1 MSELCWSPSP
11 ERIEHARIT
20 DFISWLNART
30 DCSISDF
37 QSLYQFSTSQPETFW
52 CGIWDYF
59 EVLGDRGQQTVSDIK
74 QMPGA
79 RWFPDAALNFAENLL
94 RCRDPRPAI
103 ILACENGDTRQLT
116 YAELYLQ
123 VAQTAAALKAAGV
136 ESGDRVAAFM
146 PNLPETLIGML
157 ATSSLGA
164 IWSSCSP
171 DFGTQS
177 VVDRLGQI
185 EPKVLFCTASYQYNG
200 KVYDCLER
208 VREIAQSIPSIG
220 RIVVVPY
227 LGDEAALEEIESAVS
242 FADFTNNQAQDI
254 EFVRLP
260 FNHPLYILFSS
271 GTTGVPKC
279 ITHGAGGT
287 LLQHLKELA
296 FHADVHATDRVCYF
310 TTCGWMMWNWM
321 ASNLALGATLI
332 LYEGSPFYPSPCA
345 MFDLIDQLGIT
356 IFGTGAKMISSWEK
370 AGIKPGQSH
379 DLSTLKTMLS
389 TGSPLA
395 PESFDYVYGDIKA
408 DLCLSSISGG
418 TDIVSC
424 FVGGCPVLPVY
435 RGEIQ
440 APGLGMKVEIRRD
453 DGSMAATDETG
464 ELCCSLSFPS
474 MPVCFWGDTD
484 GMRYQQAYFDQIPGI
499 WAHGDYAKQTIHDG
513 YVIFGRSDATLNPGG
528 VRIGTAEIY
537 RQVEKLDPVLE
548 SICIGQDWDNDTRVV
563 LFVLLREGIELD
575 DDLAQQIRSV
585 IRSNTT
591 ARHVPA
597 KIIQVFDIPR
607 TINGKIVEL
616 AVRNIV
622 MGRPVKNISA
632 LANPEALE
640 LYRDL
645 AELQT

>member
-1 MSELCWSPSP
+1 
-11 ERIEHARIT
+11 
-20 DFISWLNART
+20 
-30 DCSISDF
+30 
-37 QSLYQFSTSQPETFW
+37 
-52 CGIWDYF
+52 
-59 EVLGDRGQQTVSDIK
+59 
-74 QMPGA
+74 
-79 RWFPDAALNFAENLL
+79 
-94 RCRDPRPAI
+94 
-103 ILACENGDTRQLT
+103 
-116 YAELYLQ
+116 
-123 VAQTAAALKAAGV
+123 
-136 ESGDRVAAFM
+136 
-146 PNLPETLIGML
+146 
-157 ATSSLGA
+157 
-164 IWSSCSP
+164 
-171 DFGTQS
+171 
-177 VVDRLGQI
+177 
-185 EPKVLFCTASYQYNG
+185 
-200 KVYDCLER
+200 
-208 VREIAQSIPSIG
+208 
-220 RIVVVPY
+220 
-227 LGDEAALEEIESAVS
+227 
-242 FADFTNNQAQDI
+242 
-254 EFVRLP
+254 
-260 FNHPLYILFSS
+260 
-271 GTTGVPKC
+271 
-279 ITHGAGGT
+279 
-287 LLQHLKELA
+287 
-296 FHADVHATDRVCYF
+296 
-310 TTCGWMMWNWM
+310 MWNWM

-575 DDLAQQIRSV
+575 DDLAQQIRNV

-632 LANPEALE
+632 LVNPEALE